1 MRKLANHAARDIA
14 SPAVKMGNRSL
25 FPGVAVPL
33 AFFCTLFFRHR
44 KKSVSAPWDGKSLS
58 APESARQAP
67 PKGNF
72 LGRGFSLRSKQGGF
86 PLAPLHPLR
95 IANRS
100 NSAPHRAASPPPA
113 PGGFAYGKV
122 VAYRCKQGAFLGV
135 NNRRGPHYRASRFLR
150 LPSSTQIPTIPS
162 KGAPFPMKHTN
173 LTMGI
178 LFGFFL
184 LCALSMGN
192 RVYFVLATIIFLSW
206 IFAFISVRMAEKTV
220 QVSNALSGQKVNRGE
235 VVSMEIA
242 VSHKG
247 LLPIAPIALHMRA
260 TSNTPAGVIY
270 LTHLGKRRQRVTH
283 RFVADHVGAMFPGV
297 ESYVVSDIFGFF
309 KKEHQPDLAGQE
321 LLVLPVPFEVEP
333 LTFAA
338 GDMGVETMKR
348 AMEDPSS
355 PSDFRN
361 YQQGDPLKRIHWKM
375 SARKRELIVR
385 QFEEPALPD
394 ALVMLDTS
402 PPHLNEGVPKENAA
416 FLQDALLETAA
427 SVVACQIRQDNQVRL
442 PLVGDRPMEYSSHMG
457 LPVLLEELARCTFNE
472 TERFER
478 VLMMQMA
485 ELRKL
490 GAVVV
495 ITTRLTSEVAD
506 LLIRMKRMGPNV
518 RLYYVTF
525 RTDRPERL
533 ALVGRLQQA
542 GVEVNYVTP
551 QGS

>member
-1 MRKLANHAARDIA
+1 
-14 SPAVKMGNRSL
+14 
-25 FPGVAVPL
+25 
-33 AFFCTLFFRHR
+33 
-44 KKSVSAPWDGKSLS
+44 
-58 APESARQAP
+58 
-67 PKGNF
+67 
-72 LGRGFSLRSKQGGF
+72 
-86 PLAPLHPLR
+86 
-95 IANRS
+95 
-100 NSAPHRAASPPPA
+100 
-113 PGGFAYGKV
+113 
-122 VAYRCKQGAFLGV
+122 
-135 NNRRGPHYRASRFLR
+135 
-150 LPSSTQIPTIPS
+150 
-162 KGAPFPMKHTN
+162 MKNAN

-192 RVYFVLATIIFLSW
+192 RVYLVLATIIFLAW
-206 IFAFISVRMAEKTV
+206 AFAYLSVRLAEKSV
-220 QVSNALSGQKVNRGE
+220 EVSNALSGQKVNRGE

-247 LLPIAPIALHMRA
+247 FLPIAPIALNMRA

-270 LTHLGKRRQRVTH
+270 LTQLGKRRQRVTH
-283 RFVADHVGAMFPGV
+283 KFVADHVGAMFPGV
-297 ESYVVSDIFGFF
+297 ENYVVSDVFGFF
-309 KKEHQPDLAGQE
+309 KREHKPDMDGQE
-321 LLVLPVPFEVEP
+321 LLVLPVPFDVEP

-375 SARKRELIVR
+375 SARRQEIFVR

-402 PPHLNEGVPKENAA
+402 PPHLGEGVPQESAA

-427 SVVACQIRQDNQVRL
+427 SVVACQIREENSVRL

-457 LPVLLEELARCTFNE
+457 LPVLLDELARCTFNE
-472 TERFER
+472 TEKFER

-485 ELRKL
+485 ELRKT
-490 GAVVV
+490 GAVVI
-495 ITTRLTSEVAD
+495 ITTRLSSAVVD
-506 LLIRMKRMGPNV
+506 LLIRMKRLGPDV
-518 RLYYVTF
+518 RLYFVTF
-525 RTDRPERL
+525 RTDHPDRL

-542 GVEVNYVTP
+542 GIEVNYVTP